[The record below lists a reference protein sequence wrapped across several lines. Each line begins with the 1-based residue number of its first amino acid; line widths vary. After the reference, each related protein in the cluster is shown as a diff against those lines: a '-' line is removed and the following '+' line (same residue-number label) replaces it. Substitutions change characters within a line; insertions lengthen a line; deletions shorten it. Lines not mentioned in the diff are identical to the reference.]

1 MVKEFADMPFYIP
14 PLKPLF
20 LIKDYSDYRDLLP
33 DLIEDVEEEFEV
45 TLDPAQDGIS
55 VEHFELF
62 WPEEADEMLSK
73 KDRAVEEL

>member
-1 MVKEFADMPFYIP
+1 MVKEFPDMPFYLP

-33 DLIEDVEEEFEV
+33 EFIEAAEEEFEV
-45 TLDPAQDGIS
+45 VLDPATDGINE
-55 VEHFELF
+55 EHLDLS
-62 WPEEADEMLSK
+62 WPEEAAEMLSK